1 MRKAPRTDSAIDAA
15 MSVIEGRW
23 KTFIICVLARN
34 GAPMRFN
41 QLINRVDGISPRIF
55 TIQLKEL
62 ENDGIIFRNV
72 LSTSPKYVE
81 YSLTERGESLLPIL
95 DQLADWGL
103 KNMSNDMVAFD
114 SDTVVEPDK
123 ADV

>member
-1 MRKAPRTDSAIDAA
+1 MKKAPRTDCAIDAA

-23 KTFIICVLARN
+23 KTVVLCKLARH

-41 QLINRVDGISPRIF
+41 QLFSEINGISPRIF

-62 ENDGIIFRNV
+62 ENDGVIYRHV
-72 LSTSPKYVE
+72 RSTSPKYVE
-81 YSLTERGESLLPIL
+81 YYLTPEGESLLPIL
-95 DQLADWGL
+95 VQLADWGL
-103 KNMSNDMVAFD
+103 KHMFSNMVTFD
-114 SDTVVEPDK
+114 TESAQEPDK